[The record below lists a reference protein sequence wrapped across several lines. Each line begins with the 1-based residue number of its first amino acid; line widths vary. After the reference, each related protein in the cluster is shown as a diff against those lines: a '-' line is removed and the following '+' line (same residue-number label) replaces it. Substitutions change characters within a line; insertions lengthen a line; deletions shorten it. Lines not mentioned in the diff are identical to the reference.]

1 MYAAQAIPAWAIFD
15 NRHREQY
22 PWGMALPGKTP
33 PEWLQSGYMKRAASI
48 AELARLCD
56 IDPAALSGTVA
67 RFNGFAA
74 SGVDADFHRGE
85 GAYQQRNSG
94 DPTYR
99 PNPNLGALE
108 RPPFHA
114 VQLWPS
120 DVGTQGGLV
129 VDEFARVLREDG
141 SVIPGLYATGNCTA
155 SLFGRCYPGAGASI
169 AKSLTFGYVAARH
182 ALAAR

>member
-1 MYAAQAIPAWAIFD
+1 
-15 NRHREQY
+15 
-22 PWGMALPGKTP
+22 
-33 PEWLQSGYMKRAASI
+33 
-48 AELARLCD
+48 
-56 IDPAALSGTVA
+56 VA

-74 SGVDADFHRGE
+74 AGVDADFRRGE
-85 GAYQQRNSG
+85 GAYQRLNSG

-108 RPPFHA
+108 RPPFYA
-114 VQLWPS
+114 VALVPG

-129 VDEFARVLREDG
+129 VDELGRVLREDG
-141 SVIPGLYATGNCTA
+141 SIIPQLYATGNCTA
-155 SLFGRCYPGAGASI
+155 SLFGRSYPGAGASI